1 MSRFH
6 SISYSSRFIC
16 FFKKNGSNSDAKEN
30 QEGGNVHDARRFVV
44 HEKSPLN
51 HKARTHG
58 FDIKTPTMHR
68 HKMKDTIPR
77 NQTLTSSAQ
86 HSNTALLGFF
96 LLPVW

>member
-1 MSRFH
+1 MQNKIKR
-6 SISYSSRFIC
+6 
-16 FFKKNGSNSDAKEN
+16 
-30 QEGGNVHDARRFVV
+30 GGNVHDARRFVG
-44 HEKSPLN
+44 HEKILLN

-68 HKMKDTIPR
+68 HKMKDTIPPHP
-77 NQTLTSSAQ
+77 LTSSAQ